1 MSAVIKTR
9 PMGKVDSQG
18 RVIPTSYDDLAFRA
32 EYTGTN
38 MIYKGF
44 SRVGASEGSLAWQIA
59 KLTYDGSNNLVS
71 VIWPEDSN
79 GNASTE
85 YEFSW
90 TARAGYTFV

>member
-1 MSAVIKTR
+1 MTKDTTTR

-32 EYTGTN
+32 EYTGSN

-44 SRVGASEGSLAWQIA
+44 SRAGRTEGSLAWQIA
-59 KLTYDGSNNLVS
+59 KLSYDGADNLSS
-71 VIWPEDSN
+71 VTWPQDSD

-90 TARAGYTFV
+90 TARASYTYV

>member
-1 MSAVIKTR
+1 MSEGSKTR
-9 PMGKVDSQG
+9 PMGKVDAQG

-44 SRVGASEGSLAWQIA
+44 SRAGKAEGDLAWQIA
-59 KLTYDGSNNLVS
+59 MLSYDSDNLIS
-71 VIWPEDSN
+71 VTWPEDAD

-90 TARAGYTFV
+90 TARASYTYV